1 MYRLVRSTRLAS
13 TTRYFSHVA
22 NTFESKYAHKLNHK
36 ARQAGQSLADL
47 KAKAKAEEQTDEN
60 ANGSH
65 KKQHLLQ
72 HRLHPNLLIL
82 LLLRI
87 LLLLMS
93 VKTAP
98 PVKPLSSLLNIP
110 LILSPQSPTTPA
122 QLSALWTA
130 YHASRS
136 GGTGRGYVC
145 ASVPVGL
152 YENMIGTA
160 RKYGS
165 FIVPVP
171 RLGGEGGK
179 EEAYE
184 FYFLQ
189 WAFHGSPPIPS
200 ATPSDPFVA
209 SPLPIG
215 VNPNADGTPLP
226 PTSTVLFTPLQE
238 YKLRASFATPFLA
251 LTFYPDLA
259 RSHGNVLL
267 RGEITASPGGGGA
280 AVEGKGDE
288 GGRFMLTQND
298 AQLLVM
304 ELQKFY
310 LWESG
315 KSTSTAE
322 RLLKTFHER
331 PEEFKWEELL
341 EHAKLTA

>member
-47 KAKAKAEEQTDEN
+47 KAKAKAEEQTRRKREWESQKTTPSP
-60 ANGSH
+60 APSSPKLAH
-65 KKQHLLQ
+65 
-72 HRLHPNLLIL
+72 
-82 LLLRI
+82 
-87 LLLLMS
+87 S
-93 VKTAP
+93 TSTAP
-98 PVKPLSSLLNIP
+98 STPSNVRKDSSPVKPLSSLLNIP